1 MRKTLYYIFD
11 PLCGWC
17 YGAHTVV
24 ADIAE
29 NPDVDL
35 QLMPSGMFSGAG
47 ARPMG
52 PEFSAYAWANDQRI
66 NNMTDQPFS
75 EAYRTNVLGAEGQ
88 MFDSSMATL
97 ALAAVAMSAPQD
109 EFKALQAIQHA
120 RYVDGLDITQ
130 PAVLAEV
137 LAAQG
142 LAEAAQRLQPLDP
155 ALEQA
160 NAQRVAQVQQLME
173 QFGVNG
179 VPAFVLGQDGKGQL
193 LHASDIFSQPGSLLA
208 QVMAA

>member
-52 PEFSAYAWANDQRI
+52 PEFAAYAWANDQRI

-97 ALAAVAMSAPQD
+97 ALAAVSR
-109 EFKALQAIQHA
+109 KLTS
-120 RYVDGLDITQ
+120 VITSVGSTSW
-130 PAVLAEV
+130 P
-137 LAAQG
+137 
-142 LAEAAQRLQPLDP
+142 
-155 ALEQA
+155 
-160 NAQRVAQVQQLME
+160 
-173 QFGVNG
+173 
-179 VPAFVLGQDGKGQL
+179 
-193 LHASDIFSQPGSLLA
+193 SICQPG
-208 QVMAA
+208 QPGM